1 MNLDLPM
8 DEATYFH
15 RIGRAGRFGALGV
28 SVSVLTKE
36 SVPLIQSMQTRHRV
50 QIDALDADT
59 LQPSVSKASADG
71 LALAPLEAWG
81 EDDEQR
87 KRDAVTTIS
96 KRKPKAKKTKTAK
109 DSAKKK
115 AKDAPEYRQDKTDGI
130 WYTKADFIACY
141 GGTDEWDK
149 APRDTGAYRI
159 IISEGNNRIII
170 S

>member
-1 MNLDLPM
+1 M

-36 SVPLIQSMQTRHRV
+36 SVPLIRSMQTRHRV
-50 QIDALDADT
+50 QIDALDSDT
-59 LQPSVSKASADG
+59 LQPPVTKTFSDG

-87 KRDAVTTIS
+87 KRDALTAIS
-96 KRKPKAKKTKTAK
+96 KRNTKVKKTNIPEDSVKKTAK
-109 DSAKKK
+109 DAR
-115 AKDAPEYRQDKTDGI
+115 EYRQDRTDGV

-149 APRDTGAYRI
+149 APRDKGAYRI
-159 IISEGNNRIII
+159 INEYGNSKFTCMHVCYR
-170 S
+170 